1 MTRLS
6 LTAALLMS
14 AAPALAQDFPVTLDH
29 EFGSTT
35 IEARPERIVSV
46 GVHEQDFLYALGIAP
61 VGVHEWWGEKP
72 YATWPWAEDERA
84 ALGAEPEVLMGFEIN
99 VEWVAAQDPDLIVA
113 SYYGDLTQE
122 EYDLLS
128 QIAPVITAPPGFP
141 QWGAPWQAELRLIGQ
156 ATGTGARAE
165 EIVADLEGRIAA
177 ARAEYPMLEGKTG
190 STGYYYDGVVM
201 TYNSADTAQRFL
213 QDFGIVIPA
222 EYDELAV
229 ERGNADFSAEQ
240 FAHIDLDLFIFP
252 DEPSTGGPLSQVP
265 TYGALGLATEGRA
278 INLGGG
284 DLAAA
289 LSFQTPLAIDWL
301 TQVLPPMMAAAVDG
315 DPATPVVLPE

>member
-1 MTRLS
+1 MRALS
-6 LTAALLMS
+6 LLPLVIAT
-14 AAPALAQDFPVTLDH
+14 PALAQDFPVTLDH
-29 EFGSTT
+29 AFGSTT
-35 IEARPERIVSV
+35 IPARPERVVSV
-46 GVHEQDFLYALGIAP
+46 GVHEQDFLYALGISP
-61 VGVHEWWGEKP
+61 VGVHDWWGEKP
-72 YATWPWAEDERA
+72 YATWSWAEDERA
-84 ALGAEPEVLMGFEIN
+84 ALGAEPAVLMGFEIN
-99 VEWVAAQDPDLIVA
+99 AEWVAAQNPDLIVA
-113 SYYGDLTQE
+113 SYYGDLTQA

-128 QIAPVITAPPGFP
+128 QIAPVITAPPGYP

-156 ATGTGARAE
+156 ATGTSARAE

-177 ARAEYPMLEGKTG
+177 ARAEYPMLQGKTG

-229 ERGNADFSAEQ
+229 ERGNADFSMEQ
-240 FAHIDLDLFIFP
+240 LSHIDLDLFIFP
-252 DEPSTGGPLSQVP
+252 DEPAEGGPLAQVP
-265 TYGALGLATEGRA
+265 TYAALGLATEGRA

-301 TQVLPPMMAAAVDG
+301 VDVLPPMMAAAVDG
-315 DPATPVVLPE
+315 DPATAVVLPE